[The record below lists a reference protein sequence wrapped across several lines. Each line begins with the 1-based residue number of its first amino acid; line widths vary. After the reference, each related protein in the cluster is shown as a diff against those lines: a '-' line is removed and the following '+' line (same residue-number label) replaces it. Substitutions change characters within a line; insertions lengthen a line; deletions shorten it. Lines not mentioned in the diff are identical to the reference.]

1 LLEHLLKK
9 NTVDKEVQYV
19 KKRQRELKK
28 IEDNIEAISPLDILN
43 EEQYNSATS
52 KNKNNLV
59 IASAGTGKTSTIIG
73 RVFYLIKEKK
83 YLPEEIILL
92 TFTNKAGVEM
102 KERLLK
108 YFEKS
113 IVEKIFAGTFH
124 SYGKMLFERS
134 SEQKYKL
141 ILENEIKTMFTDI
154 YHSNINNY
162 SIEAEKCLKPN
173 TILQYYNLAK
183 NIMSITDDSFFY
195 DYLKNNIKIQDE
207 QYIEFYCDIATI
219 YEEDKRKY
227 RLVDFTN
234 YLEFLMNY
242 FIENECNL
250 KEIIVDEYQDTNKL
264 QNDILNN
271 MVKASENVS
280 LFCVGDYDQ
289 SIYSFNGSNIK
300 IIEEFPKKFLNSKVL
315 FLEKNYRSS
324 PSILKLSEKLIS
336 KNTRIFDKKLI
347 PMIKKEYA
355 EPCYYSFDYDHEEHN
370 YIVNT
375 ILKSSYDLN
384 DIAILFRGNKSGDD
398 IELSLLA
405 NDIPTDRKD
414 KSNFLQ
420 SKEAQ
425 FFLSFIK
432 LKKELDIFSIINI
445 FYSILSY
452 NKAKRLYQDI
462 KNTGNGF
469 YSNESLQYIS
479 RRVASSHKISVDD
492 FIDLINKLKNTNSP
506 KQAFEIIYNSN
517 YFNDSIQYSEKPI
530 SDKIINAMRS
540 VFSNNNTFEKI
551 LLKENLSAGEDDKYG
566 VKLMTVHAS
575 KGLEFKK
582 VFIIHLS
589 NEKFPNKKL
598 ISLGGSLEEERR
610 LMYVAITRAKEVLY
624 MTSSHK
630 YGKNLHTNSIFIEE
644 CGIKKGN

>member
-1 LLEHLLKK
+1 MLKHLLAK
-9 NTVDKEVQYV
+9 NTVDKESQYI

-28 IEDNIEAISPLDILN
+28 LEDTIEAISPLDILN
-43 EEQYNSATS
+43 EEQFDSATS

-73 RVFYLIKEKK
+73 RVFYLIEEKK
-83 YLPEEIILL
+83 YLPEDIILL

-113 IVEKIFAGTFH
+113 TVEKIFAGTFH

-134 SEQKYKL
+134 SKQKYKL
-141 ILENEIKTMFTDI
+141 ILENEIRTMFTDI
-154 YHSNINNY
+154 YYSNINNY

-207 QYIEFYCDIATI
+207 QYIEFYCDIVAI
-219 YEEDKRKY
+219 YEEDKKKY
-227 RLVDFTN
+227 HLVDFTN

-242 FIENECNL
+242 FIKNECNL
-250 KEIIVDEYQDTNKL
+250 KEIIVDEYQDTNNL

-271 MVKASENVS
+271 MVKASENIS

-300 IIEEFPKKFLNSKVL
+300 IIEEFPEKFLDTKVL

-336 KNTRIFDKKLI
+336 KNTRIFDKKLT
-347 PMIKKEYA
+347 PMIKKEYV
-355 EPCYYSFDYDHEEHN
+355 EPCHYSFYYDHEEHN
-370 YIVNT
+370 YIVDT

-398 IELSLLA
+398 IELSLLT

-425 FFLSFIK
+425 FFLSFVK
-432 LKKELDIFSIINI
+432 LKRELDIFSIIKI
-445 FYSILSY
+445 FYGILSY

-469 YSNESLQYIS
+469 YSNDSLQYIE
-479 RRVASSHKISVDD
+479 RRLASNYDINVND

-517 YFNDSIQYSEKPI
+517 YFNNSIQSLEKPI

-540 VFSNNNTFEKI
+540 VFSNNNTFEQI

-624 MTSSHK
+624 MTSSDK
-630 YGKNLHTNSIFIEE
+630 YGKITHTNSIFIDE
-644 CGIKKGN
+644 CGVKKS